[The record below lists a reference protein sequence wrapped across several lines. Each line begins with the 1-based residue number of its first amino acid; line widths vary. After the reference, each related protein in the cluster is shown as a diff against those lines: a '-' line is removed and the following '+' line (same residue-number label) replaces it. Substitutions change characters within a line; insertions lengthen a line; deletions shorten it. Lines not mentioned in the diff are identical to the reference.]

1 MTLVGHSG
9 GRTEEEET
17 RNSIRN
23 QEFHKARDAAAAT
36 REKHMPHSG
45 KRVMEEE
52 LAWARRSRRVS
63 LRR

>member
-17 RNSIRN
+17 RNSIRA
-23 QEFHKARDAAAAT
+23 HKACDAAAAT
-36 REKHMPHSG
+36 LEEHMPHSG

-52 LAWARRSRRVS
+52 LAWARRSRRVF